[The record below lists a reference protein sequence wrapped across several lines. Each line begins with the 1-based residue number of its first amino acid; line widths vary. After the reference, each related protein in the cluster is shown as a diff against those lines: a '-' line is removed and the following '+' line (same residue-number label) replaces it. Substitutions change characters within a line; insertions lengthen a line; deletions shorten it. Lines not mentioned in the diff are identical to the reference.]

1 MTIILFPE
9 LQRRLVDQDQL
20 SNDATELTESAS
32 GNLVVGVPTVSPES
46 NDFLDM
52 LIY

>member
-20 SNDATELTESAS
+20 SNDATELTESARKPCGRCTYSQS
-32 GNLVVGVPTVSPES
+32 GVKWL
-46 NDFLDM
+46 FRYAYL
-52 LIY
+52 L